1 MDHCKQTFTDAI
13 ATKALNTIIM
23 YCAAHACQKCI
34 LRDDLKKYDFCP
46 VPRMSCKKD
55 FGFFTRYDSET
66 HAHKSPKFDGTLSDS
81 PSFRDYINGILELEA
96 DRAGMPTSGLGPV
109 KCYSNGTIKVWYT
122 DDDGET
128 VYKGKAKCHPNDAFN
143 PEIGIKLAV
152 QRIAEKLNKPFIPTD
167 GETYYYVDDKDT
179 VYSTINHNTNRDIL
193 NISVGNCFKNYQRA
207 LSNKDAIT
215 KRIEKAAELLKKL
228 RDERD
233 EQHETCLRTRL
244 PETWGK
250 VKSL

>member
-1 MDHCKQTFTDAI
+1 MINDKMAKMAVNTLKAYCDRKKCSDCAVSKTCDLAHDTFMYFA
-13 ATKALNTIIM
+13 KYPLVGEFENT
-23 YCAAHACQKCI
+23 QKPPQ
-34 LRDDLKKYDFCP
+34 K
-46 VPRMSCKKD
+46 
-55 FGFFTRYDSET
+55 T
-66 HAHKSPKFDGTLSDS
+66 PKFDVALSDS

-96 DRAGMPTSGLGPV
+96 DREGMLTGGLGAV
-109 KCYSNGTIKVWYT
+109 KCYPNGTIKVWYT

-179 VYSTINHNTNRDIL
+179 IYSTINHNTNRDIL
-193 NISVGNCFKNYQRA
+193 NIAIGNCFKNYQRA

-215 KRIEKAAELLKKL
+215 KRIEKAAELLKKIRDKRDWL
-228 RDERD
+228 R
-233 EQHETCLRTRL
+233 
-244 PETWGK
+244 
-250 VKSL
+250 KSYRAHGTGCHIPGSR

>member
-1 MDHCKQTFTDAI
+1 MINDKMAKMAVNTLKAYCDRKKCSDCAVSKTCDLAQDTFQYFA
-13 ATKALNTIIM
+13 KYPLVGEFENT
-23 YCAAHACQKCI
+23 QKPPQ
-34 LRDDLKKYDFCP
+34 K
-46 VPRMSCKKD
+46 
-55 FGFFTRYDSET
+55 T
-66 HAHKSPKFDGTLSDS
+66 PKFDVALYDS
-81 PSFRDYINGILELEA
+81 FLFRDYLNHIAAREA
-96 DRAGMPTSGLGPV
+96 AKVGLIFAGLVAS
-109 KCYSNGTIKVWYT
+109 KCYPNGTIKVWYT

-167 GETYYYVDDKDT
+167 GETYYYVDDEDT
-179 VYSTINHNTNRDIL
+179 IYSTINHNTNRDIL
-193 NISVGNCFKNYQRA
+193 NIAVGNCFNNYERA

-215 KRIEKAAELLKKL
+215 KRIEKAAELLKKI

-250 VKSL
+250 VETL